1 MRKEVVGWYNT
12 LREAWG
18 LEEIEIVFEE
28 TGDLILSDFTIE
40 RWTEPDDGFIVAAD
54 KAGFHEMFP
63 GEREEKKDGMYHG
76 KRYGVLPSD
85 ERSIVVKAETPAG
98 EPAGFLWAVRN
109 DFRTDLATVHILQVY
124 VFPEFRGLGLA
135 KALFRFFHDM
145 IGKMDIRRITI
156 ELMGE
161 SLHLNDSFRGE
172 GFSPFSEV
180 LELDLSFRGE
190 SGSD

>member
-1 MRKEVVGWYNT
+1 MRCSRGEGGKKGRHVPRQKVRRPPVGRKVDRREGRNT
-12 LREAWG
+12 GGGA
-18 LEEIEIVFEE
+18 
-28 TGDLILSDFTIE
+28 
-40 RWTEPDDGFIVAAD
+40 
-54 KAGFHEMFP
+54 
-63 GEREEKKDGMYHG
+63 
-76 KRYGVLPSD
+76 
-85 ERSIVVKAETPAG
+85 
-98 EPAGFLWAVRN
+98 AGFLWAVRN

-161 SLHLNDSFRGE
+161 SLHLNNSFRGE